1 MNRRMLFVA
10 LGVAA
15 SGAALGVVIPGMTN
29 DADTHN
35 PLTDIVITTHNPP
48 CTAVFLHHLE
58 ATRLTDVKPTLYRP
72 GYSDAEYRNGI
83 NVTAVVLTS
92 ETNRIISAVLQRPE
106 VSGVVAYPSVPPNAT
121 APARAEPTESR
132 ANPDVVRPSPG
143 HPATECD
150 VVSETLADT
159 MLYALGWAGSPYP
172 DAATLVNAAQ
182 ATERNATT
190 HVTANFDRDHPD
202 SWPRFEDLRVTEDG
216 MVYYGDRLSMLIRT
230 NNAAETWTYLK
241 NNGAHITYTYMA
253 FDGGPAGSIR
263 GFVTPSLVWSLM
275 ERGFVEQILVDDVS
289 ERRHH
294 GYG

>member
-1 MNRRMLFVA
+1 MRRYMPFVA

-15 SGAALGVVIPGMTN
+15 SGAALGVAVLGIT
-29 DADTHN
+29 DETDTHN

-58 ATRLTDVKPTLYRP
+58 VTRLTDVKPTLHRP
-72 GYSDAEYRNGI
+72 GYSDAEYKNGI
-83 NVTAVVLTS
+83 DVAAVVLTS
-92 ETNRIISAVLQRPE
+92 DANRIIPAILQRPE
-106 VSGVVAYPSVPPNAT
+106 VAGVAAYPSAPPNPT
-121 APARAEPTESR
+121 APMHSGRAESH
-132 ANPDVVRPSPG
+132 ANPNVVRPSPG

-159 MLYALGWAGSPYP
+159 MMNALGWAGSPYP
-172 DAATLVNAAQ
+172 NVTALANAAY
-182 ATERNATT
+182 AKTRN
-190 HVTANFDRDHPD
+190 VTYVAADFDRDHPD

-216 MVYYGDRLSMLIRT
+216 MVYYGDRLGMLIRT

-241 NNGAHITYTYMA
+241 NSGAHITFTYMA

-263 GFVTPSLVWSLM
+263 AYVEPSLVWSLM
-275 ERGFVEQILVDDVS
+275 ERGYVEQILVQEVS
-289 ERRHH
+289 ERHLH